1 MTVNSPANH
10 LFEWGTEE
18 LAPFLTPHRE
28 RWRSFGVEVSASV
41 TVPLS
46 GPDREQQG
54 PASPT
59 SVSKGASHEMAR
71 CEKTLR
77 FRPCA

>member
-18 LAPFLTPHRE
+18 LAPFLTPPRE

-46 GPDREQQG
+46 GPDREQAETG
-54 PASPT
+54 VTYISEYR
-59 SVSKGASHEMAR
+59 S
-71 CEKTLR
+71 
-77 FRPCA
+77 RP